1 MLSSDALS
9 NEMFCYG
16 DAHAA
21 DFTEIILRTIGAL
34 QYSSMIADLHS
45 RGDDQLTVA
54 RILLNSLDLQR
65 DRLAAPGIVL
75 GFKISNTQRVQSQLK
90 RLEAL
95 VKPHL
100 DSDPRFQGSLKRTT
114 IGGDEY
120 LTMELD
126 GKMVPWHDVPWDRLV
141 EKPNQYD
148 ELRAKLMNLK
158 LTITLGVRG
167 DYLLFSLGG
176 SNDQLAALGTGKLLA
191 DLPELKPIAKYAGER
206 LVDISFVSKS
216 MLQAVSNTNRDLDE
230 LVNVV
235 RRVLPQAGLP
245 DELNQRIAKDA
256 EELAGDVK
264 TMVPK
269 LGSHA
274 SFSFLTRAE
283 SRDSLTT
290 GRRICIPI
298 SPNRSTCWST
308 WGAIPFWPWSA
319 APNIRRNSTKRC
331 ANGSRRASAISKI
344 WLCRILTLSNDS
356 SI

>member
-1 MLSSDALS
+1 MSTQPIRSSDNKVRRYCVLLVLVSSIWLPMQAFAAPKYGNSLDWAPADAVFYSASLRLREQVEIVGHSKAWAKLTSLPSVQLAWQFAQLGLHQPGGPGDQLHQFLAQPENRELLDVVVDALS

-148 ELRAKLMNLK
+148 ELREAHELEAHHHPRRTRRLFAVFPRRLK
-158 LTITLGVRG
+158 RPASRFGHGQTSGR
-167 DYLLFSLGG
+167 F
-176 SNDQLAALGTGKLLA
+176 AGTKA
-191 DLPELKPIAKYAGER
+191 HCQ
-206 LVDISFVSKS
+206 V
-216 MLQAVSNTNRDLDE
+216 
-230 LVNVV
+230 
-235 RRVLPQAGLP
+235 
-245 DELNQRIAKDA
+245 
-256 EELAGDVK
+256 
-264 TMVPK
+264 
-269 LGSHA
+269 
-274 SFSFLTRAE
+274 
-283 SRDSLTT
+283 
-290 GRRICIPI
+290 C
-298 SPNRSTCWST
+298 
-308 WGAIPFWPWSA
+308 
-319 APNIRRNSTKRC
+319 
-331 ANGSRRASAISKI
+331 RRAPGRYFVRQQIDAASGFEYQS
-344 WLCRILTLSNDS
+344 
-356 SI
+356 